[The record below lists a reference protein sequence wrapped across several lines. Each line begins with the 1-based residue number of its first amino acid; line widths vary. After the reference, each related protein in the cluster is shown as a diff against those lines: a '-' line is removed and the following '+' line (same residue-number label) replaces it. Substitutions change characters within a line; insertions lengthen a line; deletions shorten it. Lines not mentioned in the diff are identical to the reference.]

1 MRIKLVLFIDCLFNN
16 LGGRPESE
24 ATATN
29 LAKEPLTV
37 ATDLRINSP
46 LSRISKD
53 LNYNW
58 FYFIIYLIVLKSL

>member
-1 MRIKLVLFIDCLFNN
+1 MH

-29 LAKEPLTV
+29 RAKEPLIV
-37 ATDLRINSP
+37 AADLRISSP

-53 LNYNW
+53 LLQ
-58 FYFIIYLIVLKSL
+58 FYI